1 MLQRELQTLQRCC
14 SPYILHYFGSVVSE
28 CQVSLILE
36 YMDLGSLS
44 DILQASGPLPEHI
57 IGKIAHNVQNG
68 AVFDIWTY
76 FLFCLGAEWSWISV
90 P

>member
-14 SPYILHYFGSVVSE
+14 SPYILHYYGSVVSE

-44 DILQASGPLPEHI
+44 DILQVSGPLPEKI
-57 IGKIAHNVQNG
+57 IGKIAHNVQKIL
-68 AVFDIWTY
+68 VMTLQFH
-76 FLFCLGAEWSWISV
+76 FC
-90 P
+90 

>member
-14 SPYILHYFGSVVSE
+14 SPYILHYYGSVVSE

-44 DILQASGPLPEHI
+44 DILQSSGPLPEHI
-57 IGKIAHNVQNG
+57 IGKIAHNVQQHAALTFG
-68 AVFDIWTY
+68 LQFFA
-76 FLFCLGAEWSWISV
+76 
-90 P
+90 